1 MLLLDSL
8 PDLGLVHPR
17 DLVLPEHVTQQGL
30 PFAPGG
36 LYRLRVVLAGNVRP
50 GLVV

>member
-1 MLLLDSL
+1 VLLFDSF

-17 DLVLPEHVTQQGL
+17 DLVLPEHGTQQGL

-36 LYRLRVVLAGNVRP
+36 LYRLRVVLAGKVSA